1 MGNRM
6 DRTKAIELLA
16 PAKNLACGVAAIDHG
31 ADAVYIGAPRFGARA
46 AAGNALEDL
55 KTLADYAHLFHAK
68 VYVTVNTILYDEELA
83 EARQLIWDLYRIGVD
98 ALIVQDTALLRLDLP
113 PIPLHAS
120 TQMDNRT
127 PEKVQWLRDLGF
139 SQTVLARELGLE
151 EMSAIHTAVPDMPLE
166 AFVHGALCVSF
177 SGQCYASQYCF
188 GRSAN
193 RGECAQF
200 CRLPFSLED
209 ADGQTVVSNR
219 HLLSLK
225 DMNRS
230 EALEEMLDAGIT
242 SFKIEG
248 RLKDAGY
255 VKNITAWYRQKLD
268 AIFARRPEYGRAS
281 DGIVHPAFMPNPV
294 KSFSRGFTDYFL
306 HGRTD
311 DIFSFDTPKSVGEPM
326 GRITF
331 VGRDFLAVDS
341 KEPFHNGDGAC
352 CMGSDGK
359 LMGFRINRVEG
370 DRLYPGPEVRPAA
383 LRDRKGQM
391 LYRNADHA
399 FEKALERSTDTR
411 RLPVDI
417 TLREIATGFTLA
429 IGLVGGPETVVYFS
443 MEKETARTP
452 QENNVRTQLSKLG
465 GTSLEAHA
473 VRIEWSADFFIPSST
488 LADMRRK
495 AVEAFLRARRITRH
509 IPVRKRASQ
518 PSDAKPKEP
527 LPPLTYL
534 ANVANH
540 EAAALYHGMGIRK
553 IEPAFELKQPEK
565 GATLMFCKHCLRYS
579 LGLCPKQAK
588 AHATYRE
595 PLVLVSNDG
604 RRFPLRFDCKNC
616 VMQVL
621 SE

>member
-1 MGNRM
+1 MPMER
-6 DRTKAIELLA
+6 RKSIELLA
-16 PAKNLACGVAAIDHG
+16 PAKNLACGMAAIDHG

-46 AAGNALEDL
+46 AAGNSLADL
-55 KTLADYAHLFHAK
+55 QALADYAHRFHAK
-68 VYVTVNTILYDEELA
+68 VYATVNTILYDEELT
-83 EARQLIWDLYRIGVD
+83 EARQLIWDLYRIGID

-209 ADGQTVVSNR
+209 ADGQVLVSNR

-230 EALEEMLDAGIT
+230 NSLEEMLDAGIT

-248 RLKDAGY
+248 RLKDEGY
-255 VKNITAWYRQKLD
+255 VKNITAWYRQQLD
-268 AIFARRPEYGRAS
+268 AIFERRPEYGRAS
-281 DGIVHPAFMPNPV
+281 DGIVRPAFTPNPV

-306 HGRTD
+306 HGRKD

-331 VGRDFLAVDS
+331 VGRDFLTVDS
-341 KEPFHNGDGAC
+341 KEPLHNGDGAC
-352 CMGSDGK
+352 CLGSDGK

-370 DRLYPGPEVRPAA
+370 DRLFLGPEIRPAA

-391 LYRNADHA
+391 LYRNADFA
-399 FEKALERSTDTR
+399 FDKALERSNDTR
-411 RLPVDI
+411 RLLVDI
-417 TLREIATGFTLA
+417 TLREIPTGFAIA
-429 IGLVGGPETVVYFS
+429 IGLVEGPETIVCFP
-443 MEKETARTP
+443 MDKETARTP

-495 AVEAFLRARRITRH
+495 AVEAFLRTRRITRH

-540 EAAALYHGMGIRK
+540 EAAALYHGMGFRK

>member
-1 MGNRM
+1 M
-6 DRTKAIELLA
+6 KHIELLS
-16 PAKNLACGVAAIDHG
+16 PAKNLACGIAAIDHG

-46 AAGNALEDL
+46 AAGNSLDDL
-55 KTLADYAHLFHAK
+55 KALADYAHRFHAK
-68 VYVTVNTILYDEELA
+68 VYATVNTILYDEELA
-83 EARQLIWDLYRIGVD
+83 EARQLIWDLYHIGID
-98 ALIVQDTALLRLDLP
+98 ALIVQDMALLRMDLP

-127 PEKVQWLRDLGF
+127 PQKVQWLRDLGF
-139 SQTVLARELGLE
+139 SQAVLARELGLKE
-151 EMSAIHTAVPDMPLE
+151 ISAIHAAVPDMPLE

-209 ADGQTVVSNR
+209 ADGRTLVASR

-230 EALEEMLDAGIT
+230 NALEEMLDAGVT

-248 RLKDAGY
+248 RLKDEGY
-255 VKNITAWYRQKLD
+255 VKNITAWYRQQFD
-268 AIFARRPEYGRAS
+268 AIFERRPEYVRAS
-281 DGIVHPAFMPNPV
+281 DGIFRPSFKPNPV

-331 VGRDFLAVDS
+331 VGRDFLTVDS

-352 CMGSDGK
+352 CLGSDGK
-359 LMGFRINRVEG
+359 LMGFRINRVDG
-370 DRLYPGPEVRPAA
+370 NRLYPGPEIRPAA

-391 LYRNADHA
+391 LYRNADFA
-399 FEKALERSTDTR
+399 FDKALERSTDTR

-417 TLREIATGFTLA
+417 TLREIPTGFALA
-429 IGLVGGPETVVYFS
+429 IGLVKGPETVICFPLD
-443 MEKETARTP
+443 KETARTP
-452 QENNVRTQLSKLG
+452 QESNVRTQLSKLG
-465 GTSLEAHA
+465 GTSLEAHG
-473 VRIEWSADFFIPSST
+473 VRVEWSADFFIPSST

-495 AVEAFLRARRITRH
+495 AVEAFLRTRRITRH
-509 IPVRKRASQ
+509 TPARKIASA
-518 PSDAKPKEP
+518 SSGASVKESM
-527 LPPLTYL
+527 PPLTYL

-565 GATLMFCKHCLRYS
+565 GATLMFCKHCLRHS
-579 LGLCPKQAK
+579 LGLCPKQGK
-588 AHATYRE
+588 VHTPYRE
-595 PLVLVSNDG
+595 PLVLVSGDG

>member
-1 MGNRM
+1 MPMER
-6 DRTKAIELLA
+6 RKSIELLA
-16 PAKNLACGVAAIDHG
+16 PAKNLACGMAAIDHG

-46 AAGNALEDL
+46 AAGNSLADL
-55 KTLADYAHLFHAK
+55 QALADYAHRFHAK
-68 VYVTVNTILYDEELA
+68 VYATVNTILYDEELT
-83 EARQLIWDLYRIGVD
+83 EARQLIWDLYRIGID

-209 ADGQTVVSNR
+209 ADGQVLVSNR

-230 EALEEMLDAGIT
+230 NSLEEMLDAGIT

-248 RLKDAGY
+248 RLKDEGY
-255 VKNITAWYRQKLD
+255 VKNITAWYRQQLD
-268 AIFARRPEYGRAS
+268 AIFERRPEYGRAS
-281 DGIVHPAFMPNPV
+281 DGIVRPAFTPNPV

-306 HGRTD
+306 HGRKD

-331 VGRDFLAVDS
+331 VGRDFLTVDS

-352 CMGSDGK
+352 CLGSDGK

-370 DRLYPGPEVRPAA
+370 DRLFLGPEIRPAA

-391 LYRNADHA
+391 LFRNADFA
-399 FEKALERSTDTR
+399 FDKALERSNDTR
-411 RLPVDI
+411 RLLVDI
-417 TLREIATGFTLA
+417 TLREIPTGFAIA
-429 IGLVGGPETVVYFS
+429 IGLVEGPETVVCFP
-443 MEKETARTP
+443 MNKETARTP

-495 AVEAFLRARRITRH
+495 AVEAFLRTRRITRH

-518 PSDAKPKEP
+518 PSDAKSKEP

>member
-1 MGNRM
+1 MPMER
-6 DRTKAIELLA
+6 RKSIELLA
-16 PAKNLACGVAAIDHG
+16 PAKNLACGMAAIDHG

-46 AAGNALEDL
+46 AAGNSLADL
-55 KTLADYAHLFHAK
+55 QALADYAHRFHAK
-68 VYVTVNTILYDEELA
+68 VYATVNTILYDEELT
-83 EARQLIWDLYRIGVD
+83 EVRQLIWDLSRIGID

-209 ADGQTVVSNR
+209 ADGQVLVSNR

-230 EALEEMLDAGIT
+230 NSLEEMLDAGIT

-248 RLKDAGY
+248 RLKDEGY
-255 VKNITAWYRQKLD
+255 VKNITAWYRQQLD
-268 AIFARRPEYGRAS
+268 AIFERRPEYGRAS
-281 DGIVHPAFMPNPV
+281 DGIVRPAFTPNPI

-306 HGRTD
+306 HGRKD

-331 VGRDFLAVDS
+331 VGRDFLTVDS

-352 CMGSDGK
+352 CLGSDGK

-370 DRLYPGPEVRPAA
+370 DRLFLGPEIRPAA

-391 LYRNADHA
+391 LYRNADFA
-399 FEKALERSTDTR
+399 FDKALERSNDTR
-411 RLPVDI
+411 RLLVDI
-417 TLREIATGFTLA
+417 TLREIPTGFAIA
-429 IGLVGGPETVVYFS
+429 IGLVEGPETVVCFP
-443 MEKETARTP
+443 MDKETARTP

-518 PSDAKPKEP
+518 PSDAKSKEQ

-588 AHATYRE
+588 THATYRE

>member
-1 MGNRM
+1 MER
-6 DRTKAIELLA
+6 RKSIELLA

-46 AAGNALEDL
+46 AAGNSLADL
-55 KTLADYAHLFHAK
+55 QALADYAHRFHAK
-68 VYVTVNTILYDEELA
+68 VYATVNTILYDEELT
-83 EARQLIWDLYRIGVD
+83 EARQLIWDLYRIGID

-209 ADGQTVVSNR
+209 ADGQVLVSNR

-230 EALEEMLDAGIT
+230 NSLEEMLDAGIT

-248 RLKDAGY
+248 RLKDEGY
-255 VKNITAWYRQKLD
+255 VKNITAWYRQQLD
-268 AIFARRPEYGRAS
+268 AIFERRPEYGRAS
-281 DGIVHPAFMPNPV
+281 DGIVRPAFTPNPV

-306 HGRTD
+306 HGRKD

-331 VGRDFLAVDS
+331 VGRDFLTVDS

-352 CMGSDGK
+352 CLGSDGK

-370 DRLYPGPEVRPAA
+370 DRLFLGPEIRPAA

-391 LYRNADHA
+391 LYRNADFA
-399 FEKALERSTDTR
+399 FDKALERSNDTR
-411 RLPVDI
+411 RLLVDI
-417 TLREIATGFTLA
+417 TLHEIPTGFAIA
-429 IGLVGGPETVVYFS
+429 IGLVEGPETVVCFP
-443 MEKETARTP
+443 MDKETARTS

-518 PSDAKPKEP
+518 PSDAKSKEP

-588 AHATYRE
+588 THATYRE

-621 SE
+621 SERE

>member
-1 MGNRM
+1 MPMER
-6 DRTKAIELLA
+6 RKSIELLA

-46 AAGNALEDL
+46 AAGNSLADL
-55 KTLADYAHLFHAK
+55 QALADYAHRFHAK
-68 VYVTVNTILYDEELA
+68 VYATVNTILYDEELM
-83 EARQLIWDLYRIGVD
+83 EARQLIWDLYRIGID

-209 ADGQTVVSNR
+209 ADGQVLVSNR

-230 EALEEMLDAGIT
+230 NSLEEMLDAGIT

-248 RLKDAGY
+248 RLKDEGY
-255 VKNITAWYRQKLD
+255 VKNITAWYRQQLD
-268 AIFARRPEYGRAS
+268 AIFERRPEYGRPS
-281 DGIVHPAFMPNPV
+281 DGIVRPAFTPNPV

-306 HGRTD
+306 HGRKD

-331 VGRDFLAVDS
+331 VGRDFLTVDS

-352 CMGSDGK
+352 CLGSDGK

-370 DRLYPGPEVRPAA
+370 DRLFLGPEIRPAA

-391 LYRNADHA
+391 LYRNADFA
-399 FEKALERSTDTR
+399 FDKALERSNDTR
-411 RLPVDI
+411 RLLVDI
-417 TLREIATGFTLA
+417 TLREIPTGFAIA
-429 IGLVGGPETVVYFS
+429 IGLVEGPETVVCFP
-443 MEKETARTP
+443 MDKETARTP

>member
-1 MGNRM
+1 MPMER
-6 DRTKAIELLA
+6 RKSIELLA
-16 PAKNLACGVAAIDHG
+16 PAKNLACGMAAIDHG

-46 AAGNALEDL
+46 AAGNSLADL
-55 KTLADYAHLFHAK
+55 QALADYAHRFHAK
-68 VYVTVNTILYDEELA
+68 VYATVNTILYDEELT
-83 EARQLIWDLYRIGVD
+83 EARQLIWDLYRIGID

-209 ADGQTVVSNR
+209 ADGQVLVSNR

-230 EALEEMLDAGIT
+230 NSLEEMLDAGIT

-248 RLKDAGY
+248 RLKDEGY
-255 VKNITAWYRQKLD
+255 VKNITAWYRQQLD
-268 AIFARRPEYGRAS
+268 AIFERRPEYGRAS
-281 DGIVHPAFMPNPV
+281 DGIVRPAFTPNPV

-306 HGRTD
+306 HGRKD

-326 GRITF
+326 GHITF
-331 VGRDFLAVDS
+331 VGRDFLTVDS

-352 CMGSDGK
+352 CLGSDGK

-370 DRLYPGPEVRPAA
+370 DRLFLGPEIRPAA

-391 LYRNADHA
+391 LYRNADFA
-399 FEKALERSTDTR
+399 FDKALERSNDTR
-411 RLPVDI
+411 RLLVDI
-417 TLREIATGFTLA
+417 TLREIPTGFAIA
-429 IGLVGGPETVVYFS
+429 IGLVEGPETVVCFP
-443 MEKETARTP
+443 MDKETARTP

-495 AVEAFLRARRITRH
+495 AVEAFQRARRITRH

-579 LGLCPKQAK
+579 LGLCLKQAK

-604 RRFPLRFDCKNC
+604 RRFPLRFECKNC

>member
-1 MGNRM
+1 M
-6 DRTKAIELLA
+6 KHIELLS
-16 PAKNLACGVAAIDHG
+16 PAKNLACGIAAIDHG

-46 AAGNALEDL
+46 AAGNSLDDL
-55 KTLADYAHLFHAK
+55 KALADYAHRFHAK
-68 VYVTVNTILYDEELA
+68 VYATVNTILYDEELA
-83 EARQLIWDLYRIGVD
+83 EARQLIWDLYRIGID
-98 ALIVQDTALLRLDLP
+98 ALIVQDTALLRMDLP

-127 PEKVQWLRDLGF
+127 PQKVQWLRDLGF
-139 SQTVLARELGLE
+139 SQAVLARELGLKE
-151 EMSAIHTAVPDMPLE
+151 ISAIHAAVPDMPLE

-209 ADGQTVVSNR
+209 ADGRTLVASR

-225 DMNRS
+225 DMNRGN
-230 EALEEMLDAGIT
+230 ALEEMLDAGVT

-248 RLKDAGY
+248 RLKDEGY
-255 VKNITAWYRQKLD
+255 VKNITAWYRQQLD
-268 AIFARRPEYGRAS
+268 SIFERRPEYGRAS
-281 DGIVHPAFMPNPV
+281 DGIVRPTFKPNPV
-294 KSFSRGFTDYFL
+294 KSFSRGVTDYFL

-331 VGRDFLAVDS
+331 VGRDFLMVDS

-352 CMGSDGK
+352 CLGSDGK
-359 LMGFRINRVEG
+359 LMGFRINRVDG
-370 DRLYPGPEVRPAA
+370 DRLYPGPEIRPAA

-391 LYRNADHA
+391 LYRNADFA
-399 FEKALERSTDTR
+399 FDKALERSNDTR

-417 TLREIATGFTLA
+417 TLREIPTGFAIA
-429 IGLVGGPETVVYFS
+429 IGLVEGPETIVCFP
-443 MEKETARTP
+443 MDKETARTP
-452 QENNVRTQLSKLG
+452 QESNVRTQLSKLG

-473 VRIEWSADFFIPSST
+473 VRVEWSADFFIPSST

-495 AVEAFLRARRITRH
+495 AVEAFLRTRRITRH
-509 IPVRKRASQ
+509 TPARKIASA
-518 PSDAKPKEP
+518 SSGASVKEP
-527 LPPLTYL
+527 MPPLTYL

-565 GATLMFCKHCLRYS
+565 GATLMYCKHCLRHS
-579 LGLCPKQAK
+579 LGLCPKQGK
-588 AHATYRE
+588 AHTPYRE
-595 PLVLVSNDG
+595 PLVLVSGDG

>member
-1 MGNRM
+1 MPMER
-6 DRTKAIELLA
+6 RKSIELLA
-16 PAKNLACGVAAIDHG
+16 PAKNLACGMAAIDHG

-46 AAGNALEDL
+46 AAGNSLADL
-55 KTLADYAHLFHAK
+55 QALADYAHRFHAK
-68 VYVTVNTILYDEELA
+68 VYATVNTILYDEELT
-83 EARQLIWDLYRIGVD
+83 EVRQLIWDLYRIGID

-209 ADGQTVVSNR
+209 ADGQVLVSNR

-230 EALEEMLDAGIT
+230 NSLEEMLDAGIT

-248 RLKDAGY
+248 RLKDEGY
-255 VKNITAWYRQKLD
+255 VKNITAWYRQQLD
-268 AIFARRPEYGRAS
+268 AIFERRPEYGRAS
-281 DGIVHPAFMPNPV
+281 DGIVRPAFTPNPV

-306 HGRTD
+306 HGRKD

-331 VGRDFLAVDS
+331 VGRDFLTVDS

-352 CMGSDGK
+352 CLGSDGK

-370 DRLYPGPEVRPAA
+370 DRLFLGPEIRPAA

-391 LYRNADHA
+391 LYRNADFA
-399 FEKALERSTDTR
+399 FDKALERSNDTR
-411 RLPVDI
+411 RLLVDI
-417 TLREIATGFTLA
+417 TLREIPTGFAIA
-429 IGLVGGPETVVYFS
+429 IGLVEGPETVVCFP
-443 MEKETARTP
+443 MNKETARTP

-588 AHATYRE
+588 THATYRE